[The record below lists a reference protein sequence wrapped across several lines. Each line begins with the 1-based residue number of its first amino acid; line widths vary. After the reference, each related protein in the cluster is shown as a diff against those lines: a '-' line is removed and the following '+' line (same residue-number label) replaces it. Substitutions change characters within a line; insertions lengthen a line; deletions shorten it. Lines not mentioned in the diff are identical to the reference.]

1 MAAQQIQCF
10 TTEKQMDDA
19 LKLVQAELNKTDI
32 KDISDI
38 DEAMIYS
45 NNGHRT
51 EFRVCVE
58 FDIYADSI
66 WLKQA
71 EILNSDWDVLI
82 EDTAVF
88 QSRIK
93 TLIGITNEANN
104 ELFVQSIEIRKD
116 QLQSILS

>member
-1 MAAQQIQCF
+1 MAAQKIQCF
-10 TTEKQMDDA
+10 TTEKQMDEA

-38 DEAMIYS
+38 DKVMIYS

-93 TLIGITNEANN
+93 TLIGITNEANK
-104 ELFVQSIEIRKD
+104 ELFVQSVEIRKD